1 MERQVVP
8 ADSPYAPTVGYS
20 RAVRVGPHVHVA
32 GTAAIMPDGAPPP
45 AGAYDQARRC
55 LEIVVAALA
64 EVGAGP
70 EDVVRTRIFIT
81 AAEHWEEVGRAH
93 GEVFGDIRPAS
104 AMIVVTGFLDERFL
118 VEIEADA
125 FVAGD
130 GEYSAR

>member
-1 MERQVVP
+1 VERQVVP

-20 RAVRVGPHVHVA
+20 RAVRVGPHVYVA
-32 GTAAIMPDGAPPP
+32 GTAAIMPGGAPPP
-45 AGAYDQARRC
+45 AGAYDQAHRC

-64 EVGAGP
+64 EVGARP
-70 EDVVRTRIFIT
+70 EDVVRTRVYVT
-81 AAEHWEEVGRAH
+81 AAEHWEEAGRAH
-93 GEVFGDIRPAS
+93 GEVFGEILPAS